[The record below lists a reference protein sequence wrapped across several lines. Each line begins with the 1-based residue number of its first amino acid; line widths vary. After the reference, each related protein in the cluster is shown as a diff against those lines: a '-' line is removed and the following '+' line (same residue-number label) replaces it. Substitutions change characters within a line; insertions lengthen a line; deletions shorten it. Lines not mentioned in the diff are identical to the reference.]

1 VFAPPIGAVLSCSA
15 ALVAA
20 RLQGFWRIACV
31 IFWVV
36 QHSGVRAAVPSKRTP
51 MGGPN
56 VVVLVARDLGFSDL
70 GCYGG
75 ELDTPYLDYLAFH
88 GVRFTQAYHAAG
100 PGAAEGSL
108 LTGLYPQHVLEG
120 LDGARGPAGG
130 ARFLPELLGSA
141 GYRCYYSGAWSQPG
155 NPQERGFER
164 AFVSEPRPPRGLAG
178 EAVRNSVAERACGF
192 LRDHAEQAPEKP
204 FFMLVGFEGRVVGGK
219 REGASGRFAAGREGV
234 GRGRLERLWGMG
246 LLLNAESAES
256 SVAAAA
262 GAAGNGLSRPGG
274 SLLQFQRGMEAQ
286 AARVEWMDGEVGRIL
301 ELLKGLGVW
310 DRTVVWFAGEPSPEL
325 PMPRQGAEEGGPL
338 HAPLR
343 ESACGLHEAG
353 IATPMIVHW
362 PSGLRARGETREQAV
377 HVVDVA
383 PTVLKV
389 AGWTDARK
397 AGWAMDGVDLSPVL
411 RENKAV
417 PPRPLWWERA
427 GARAYRLG
435 DWKWIAPVQKPVELY
450 YLREDRSEMRDVA
463 EVNFERIKEME
474 VQWKRMAE
482 RFHPGRAVES
492 SGESGR

>member
-1 VFAPPIGAVLSCSA
+1 
-15 ALVAA
+15 
-20 RLQGFWRIACV
+20 
-31 IFWVV
+31 
-36 QHSGVRAAVPSKRTP
+36 
-51 MGGPN
+51 
-56 VVVLVARDLGFSDL
+56 
-70 GCYGG
+70 
-75 ELDTPYLDYLAFH
+75 
-88 GVRFTQAYHAAG
+88 
-100 PGAAEGSL
+100 
-108 LTGLYPQHVLEG
+108 
-120 LDGARGPAGG
+120 
-130 ARFLPELLGSA
+130 
-141 GYRCYYSGAWSQPG
+141 
-155 NPQERGFER
+155 
-164 AFVSEPRPPRGLAG
+164 
-178 EAVRNSVAERACGF
+178 
-192 LRDHAEQAPEKP
+192 
-204 FFMLVGFEGRVVGGK
+204 
-219 REGASGRFAAGREGV
+219 
-234 GRGRLERLWGMG
+234 MG